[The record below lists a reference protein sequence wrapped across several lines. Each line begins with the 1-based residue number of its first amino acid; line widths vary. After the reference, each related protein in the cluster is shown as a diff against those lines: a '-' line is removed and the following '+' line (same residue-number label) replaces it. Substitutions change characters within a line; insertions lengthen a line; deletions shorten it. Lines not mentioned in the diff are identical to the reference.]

1 MTLLVDSGASQNF
14 ANLAA
19 LKKSPTIYEVLC
31 RDGKREEAT
40 VRLEDGTLVKS
51 EGVYAE
57 LAVSFSDLSCKEKFT
72 ARGMEVPY
80 DLILGMPWLVK
91 QQP

>member
-1 MTLLVDSGASQNF
+1 MILLVDSGVSQNF
-14 ANLAA
+14 TNLAA
-19 LKKSPTIYEVLC
+19 LKSSDEVSGALPGC
-31 RDGKREEAT
+31 KHKEAII
-40 VRLEDGTLVKS
+40 RLADGTLVKS